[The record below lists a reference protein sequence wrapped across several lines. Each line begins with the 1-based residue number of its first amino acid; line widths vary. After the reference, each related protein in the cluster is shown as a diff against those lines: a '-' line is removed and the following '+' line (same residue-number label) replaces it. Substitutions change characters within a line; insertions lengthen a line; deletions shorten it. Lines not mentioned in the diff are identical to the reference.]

1 MATIIIPKKIEKELK
16 SVSRDLGLSREELLI
31 NAVLYYF
38 QVLEKKIEL
47 KKELEQWG
55 KISDIDLVKF
65 ERAI

>member
-47 KKELEQWG
+47 KEELEQWG